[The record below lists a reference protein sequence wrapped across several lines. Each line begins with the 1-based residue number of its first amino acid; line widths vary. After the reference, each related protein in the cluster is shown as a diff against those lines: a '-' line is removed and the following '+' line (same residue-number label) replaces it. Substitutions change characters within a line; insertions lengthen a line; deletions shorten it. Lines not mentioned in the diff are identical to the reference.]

1 MEVTQ
6 NKHKLVFIYQ
16 AALLFINFVDLFNVN
31 KVIKFYLCL
40 VCVQLQEKLALKEK
54 ELETKLL
61 DSQLQEAE
69 LEACTS
75 ERAAGRMH
83 G

>member
-1 MEVTQ
+1 MSGV
-6 NKHKLVFIYQ
+6 
-16 AALLFINFVDLFNVN
+16 
-31 KVIKFYLCL
+31 CL
-40 VCVQLQEKLALKEK
+40 QLQEKLALKEK

-69 LEACTS
+69 LEAHAS

>member
-1 MEVTQ
+1 M
-6 NKHKLVFIYQ
+6 
-16 AALLFINFVDLFNVN
+16 N